1 MVPWDKKIGGPS
13 EVWVATQK
21 KLRSLGKI
29 LEGSRYVKVERICKV
44 YVMLENVYF
53 KKRLFGKKVI
63 ILWAGKKWD
72 TNDQKFDRKNPDAC
86 RAQGLEEIL
95 NDSNYP
101 WKDFFSFSHLLV
113 WVKC

>member
-1 MVPWDKKIGGPS
+1 MFTLKK
-13 EVWVATQK
+13 
-21 KLRSLGKI
+21 
-29 LEGSRYVKVERICKV
+29 
-44 YVMLENVYF
+44 
-53 KKRLFGKKVI
+53 LFGKKVI

-101 WKDFFSFSHLLV
+101 
-113 WVKC
+113 